1 MAMKTAYKLGGIT
14 KRYKDLTVYNN
25 FSFVF
30 ERNHITSILGPS
42 GCGKTTLLNMI
53 ARTDKPDAGK
63 IEGTEGE
70 SVSYIFQEPRLL
82 PWKTVR
88 ENMLFVLRA
97 KYPLNEACQLTDRFL
112 SLVNLSE
119 NAHFYPRQLSGGM
132 RQRLSIARSFAFP
145 SELILMDEPFKGL
158 DFRLK
163 ESLIEAF
170 RNLWTHYKRTVLFVT
185 HDIDE
190 ALKMAHELVIF
201 TQPPVQEYKRIDLAE
216 QLKGRTIEQESYIR
230 VKREVIEALHC
241 M

>member
-1 MAMKTAYKLGGIT
+1 MAIKTAYKLEGIT
-14 KRYKDLTVYNN
+14 RRYKDLTVYKD
-25 FSFVF
+25 FSFAF
-30 ERNHITSILGPS
+30 ERNRITSILGPS

-53 ARTDKPDAGK
+53 AGTDKPDAGK
-63 IEGTEGE
+63 IEGREGE

-82 PWKTVR
+82 PWKTAR

-97 KYPLNEACQLTDRFL
+97 KYTPTEARQLTDKFL
-112 SLVNLSE
+112 SLVNLYE
-119 NAHFYPRQLSGGM
+119 YADFYPRQLSGGM

-163 ESLIEAF
+163 ENLIEAF
-170 RNLWTHYKRTVLFVT
+170 RNLWEHYKRTVLFVT

-201 TQPPVQEYKRIDLAE
+201 TQPPVQEYKRIDLAQ
-216 QLKGRTIEQESYIR
+216 QLKGRTIEEESYIQ
-230 VKREVIEALHC
+230 VKREVIAALND
-241 M
+241 